1 MYKNSNFMPIWTDE
15 APRKGSYRSIF
26 KWGDPNGFKH
36 PNQRLY
42 SYIKDQLELTDDN
55 FKKPI
60 NEGHQKVVCDPPV
73 QISNNQIKKIK
84 KIVGI
89 ENLTTDGYSR
99 VKYSSGM
106 TIEEIMKLRD
116 KQLGPI
122 ADIIV
127 HPRNKQDIQKIV
139 IFCNKEK
146 LPIYVYG
153 GGSSVNFGHMPV
165 KGGITLVMNTHMNKI
180 VKFNEIDQTV
190 QVQPGMMGP
199 DFEKALNN
207 AKEKFRA
214 EKGYTCGHFPQSFE
228 FSSVGGWVVTLGS
241 GQASSYY
248 GDAYDLV
255 VSQEYITPVGNFKT
269 HDYPAAATGPK
280 INDIMKGNEG
290 SFGVLVELTMKIF
303 KHTPKNQQDFAFVFP
318 NWEAAVKASREIC
331 QGEFGMPAVFRISDP
346 EETVMG
352 LKLYGVEGTFFD
364 KIMRLKGFKPMERCL
379 CIGHTEGEIGFSKHV
394 KKMIKK
400 ICKKNKAMYLTGL
413 PLKNWRTGRYTDP
426 YMREDL
432 HDYGIIADTVE
443 SSINWSSLHK
453 LHKGVR
459 EVIKNRPN
467 TICLTH
473 ASHFYPQGTNLYFV
487 FIATYKNI
495 DEYKKFLGH
504 IIKTIQY
511 NGGSPSHHHGVGKMF
526 APALEEH
533 LGQEQMNI
541 LKALKHHFDPNNI
554 LNPGGQMGLDELYY
568 DAVNSRGK

>member
-1 MYKNSNFMPIWTDE
+1 MPKNNSFTPDWIKE
-15 APRKGSYRSIF
+15 APKKGSYRSIF

-36 PNQRLY
+36 PNKRLY
-42 SYIKDQLELTDDN
+42 SYIKDELELTDDN

-60 NEGHQKVVCDPPV
+60 NVGNEGVVCDSPV
-73 QISNNQIKKIK
+73 QISDNQFKEIE
-84 KIVGI
+84 KIVGS

-106 TIEEIMKLRD
+106 TIEEITKLRE
-116 KQLGPI
+116 KHSGPL

-127 HPRNKQDIQKIV
+127 HPRSKQDIQKIV
-139 IFCNKEK
+139 AFCNEEK

-165 KGGITLVMNTHMNKI
+165 KGGITLVMNTHMIEI
-180 VKFNEIDQTV
+180 VEFNETDQTV
-190 QVQPGMMGP
+190 RVQPGMMGP
-199 DFEKALNN
+199 DFENALNG
-207 AKEKFRA
+207 AKEIFGAKR
-214 EKGYTCGHFPQSFE
+214 GYTCGHFPQSFE

-255 VSQEYITPVGNFKT
+255 VSQEYVTPAGNFKT

-280 INDIMKGNEG
+280 INDIMKGSEG
-290 SFGVLVELTMKIF
+290 SFGILVELTMKIYRYE
-303 KHTPKNQQDFAFVFP
+303 PKNQQDFAFVFP
-318 NWEAAVKASREIC
+318 NWEAAVNASREIC

-346 EETVMG
+346 EETMMG
-352 LKLYGVEGTFFD
+352 LKLYGVEGTLPD

-413 PLKNWRTGRYTDP
+413 PLKNWRSGRYTDP

-432 HDYGIIADTVE
+432 QDYGIISDTVE
-443 SSINWSSLHK
+443 SSINWGNLHK

-459 EVIKNRPN
+459 EIIKNRPN
-467 TICLTH
+467 TIFLTH
-473 ASHFYPQGTNLYFV
+473 ASHFNPQGTNLYFI

-495 DEYKKFLGH
+495 EEYKEFLGR
-504 IIKTIQY
+504 IIKAIQD

-541 LKALKHHFDPNNI
+541 LRALKHHFI
-554 LNPGGQMGLDELYY
+554 LNPGGQMGLDELYSEAINY
-568 DAVNSRGK
+568 KGKQ